1 MATRLKIKNLLI
13 AASVVSVVFFAVP
26 EPVRALAF
34 LGPMAV
40 TIVAYVILYLLQ
52 YLGSML
58 FSLAGYLVSIA
69 LNFNFQILNSSNIVV
84 SVGWEITRDIAN
96 LGFVLV
102 IIFIAL
108 ATIVRYQDY
117 GAKKLLPKLIAAAVI
132 VNFSLTIAGTF
143 IGFSHVVTRYFLS
156 AVVESGASSGT
167 RVGVPLS
174 DSGLLSTEFTRTLS
188 GAFDPQA
195 LFTEPTE
202 PEPIDPDAE
211 AGAFTKF
218 GTRALL
224 GVTSLFFI
232 VIFIFIAS
240 FVLLAFA
247 LMLVIRYVTLSFLLI
262 LAPLTWLFWVIPSL
276 SKQFG
281 RWWDKF
287 ISWTFFAPAVSF
299 FFYLALVSIKQVSS
313 GAAAV
318 STSQFF
324 KDGFMAAI
332 MQQGVRM
339 VILIGL
345 LIGGLIAAQEM
356 SITGAEAAKKMV
368 NDRYNKTRKWAWDKT
383 KSGAARAATA
393 PLRSD
398 KGQEA
403 IKRLKAAGA
412 KGFNFNNVPFI
423 KGTKFAQALNKFS
436 PGATQ
441 SITRGLG
448 INALGGALGRAVEK
462 QTAEYQKRKSELS
475 KESVNKQSEGYA
487 NDDDVGKAARVA
499 NIAEAGIS
507 IAKELLAADLEI
519 KRATNALNSANTPA
533 EIASARERLGKAS
546 GGKRELLGKR
556 NRFENA
562 ISTLPPGVRAGLTGG
577 VPMSRRGVVTTYIE
591 QKRAGVPATVFNIA
605 NLSTKENGLVTYR
618 NKKARRYIA
627 TVKDTKTGKRR
638 IEYWA
643 KDDAK

>member
-188 GAFDPQA
+188 
-195 LFTEPTE
+195 
-202 PEPIDPDAE
+202 
-211 AGAFTKF
+211 GAFTKF

-499 NIAEAGIS
+499 NISEAGIS